1 MDEIFHFVPLP
12 FGQEQENQE
21 RSHQAEER
29 DHDQEGAVELLVE
42 VRDHVV
48 EVAVEEGSHAK
59 NGTAAEVQELIEEE
73 HLGEPQE
80 GPALVGEDLAQEE
93 GRHFHEDDFEEEQ
106 GDGQSI
112 DPAVGEDIVA
122 EAVVADPRE
131 PVDLG
136 WSGVWDNIGACIDL
150 LLELGQPWEQFKH
163 VHRLEVKEGSFDHLP
178 HLGEERL
185 EGQQDV
191 EQRQV
196 EEVGEALEEEPDPDQ
211 LRGGL

>member
-1 MDEIFHFVPLP
+1 M
-12 FGQEQENQE
+12 
-21 RSHQAEER
+21 
-29 DHDQEGAVELLVE
+29 E

-48 EVAVEEGSHAK
+48 EVAVEEGSHAED
-59 NGTAAEVQELIEEE
+59 GAAAEVQELVEEE

-122 EAVVADPRE
+122 EAVITDPRE

-136 WSGVWDNIGACIDL
+136 WSGVWDNIDPGVDFVFQTAQGWRE
-150 LLELGQPWEQFKH
+150 LEH
-163 VHRLEVKEGSFDHLP
+163 AHRLEL
-178 HLGEERL
+178 EEILLYHFPDLREQRL
-185 EGQQDV
+185 ERQENVEKGQIEIVDEILKQESD
-191 EQRQV
+191 
-196 EEVGEALEEEPDPDQ
+196 AD
-211 LRGGL
+211 